1 MPTDQPRSMPMLLYC
16 VWPAALIVSGLVLSA
31 LWAAFLGY
39 GLFSLMA
46 LTF

>member
-1 MPTDQPRSMPMLLYC
+1 MPTDQPRSMRMLLHC
-16 VWPAALIVSGLVLSA
+16 MWPAALIVCGLVLSA

-39 GLFSLMA
+39 GLFSLMV